1 MRFAVIEDGL
11 VTNVIEGE
19 DGYEPEGVALVR
31 DDLSHAMIGG
41 RWTGKDFEPAPDP
54 VQTAEDI
61 AARRAVAYAQEADP
75 LFFKWQRGE
84 AERDDWIRKVEEIKA
99 RFLSAAE

>member
-11 VTNVIEGE
+11 VTNVIEAE
-19 DGYEPEGVALVR
+19 DGYEPEGVSLVR
-31 DDLSHAMIGG
+31 DDRSRAMIGG

-54 VQTAEDI
+54 VQTAEEI
-61 AARRAVAYAQEADP
+61 AARRAGAFARESDP

-84 AERDDWIRKVEEIKA
+84 ATEAQWRAKVEEIRA
-99 RFLSAAE
+99 RFPKE